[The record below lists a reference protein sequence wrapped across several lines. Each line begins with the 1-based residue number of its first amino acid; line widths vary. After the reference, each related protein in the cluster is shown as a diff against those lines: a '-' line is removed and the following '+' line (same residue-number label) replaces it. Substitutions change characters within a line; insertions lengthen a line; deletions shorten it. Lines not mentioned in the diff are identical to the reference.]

1 MNKLKIFAI
10 VSVSVAVLLITAV
23 IIPAYMVDE
32 GVEIYSPVGVN
43 KPSADPFTPKEH
55 ERPDN
60 FDAYEL
66 SVQDIIKYKDNLEA
80 SFSDRI
86 DKTFIDSIKE
96 VFGQETVEKL
106 AEAMVKGV
114 VKNEE
119 LINVIGFSE
128 KAFLSILDDELERT
142 EVLENTNNGTTD
154 LVFVGD
160 INFVDNISVMH
171 SYNSRKK
178 GVEGIVS
185 EEVLGILR
193 SATIAMGN
201 NEFTLTDRGSPIPNK
216 KFTFRGKPENVSI
229 YHEMGIDI
237 VGLAN
242 NHAFDYGPDSLTD
255 TLKTLDEAGIARLGA
270 GENLEEA
277 KAAYYYIVNGYKIA
291 IVAGSAI
298 DPYSTRGATEN
309 QSGVFQI
316 FNTSYMTKEIEAA
329 KEKADFV
336 IAYVHWGYENTTVIT
351 ADQKSKGKAFIDAG
365 ADVVVGMHSHCMQ
378 GVEYYKDKLIV
389 YSLGNFTFSGY
400 DLTCGMLK
408 VAISQ
413 DGKIENIYYPM
424 MQKNNFT
431 YINSG
436 EDGKNQLDL
445 LRKISFNSKI
455 SDDFVVTAS

>member
-1 MNKLKIFAI
+1 MKKLRLIAI
-10 VSVSVAVLLITAV
+10 VSVVAAILLIAAV
-23 IIPAYMVDE
+23 VLPAFAVNND
-32 GVEIYSPVGVN
+32 VEPYSPIGVN
-43 KPSADPFTPKEH
+43 PPSSDPFTPKEH
-55 ERPDN
+55 DRPDN
-60 FDAYEL
+60 FDSYVL
-66 SVQDIIKYKDNLEA
+66 SVQDILKYKTNLGT
-80 SFSDRI
+80 SFSARV
-86 DKTFIDSIKE
+86 DKDFIENMKDK
-96 VFGQETVEKL
+96 FGQETVEKL
-106 AEAMVKGV
+106 AEALVNGKV
-114 VKNEE
+114 SSED
-119 LINVIGFSE
+119 LIKVIGFSE
-128 KAFLSILDDELERT
+128 KAFLTILDDDLNRT

-154 LVFVGD
+154 FVFVGD
-160 INFVDNISVMH
+160 INFVDGLSVMNY
-171 SYNSRKK
+171 YNSRKK

-185 EEVLGILR
+185 EEVLGIMR
-193 SATIAMGN
+193 SATVTMGN
-201 NEFTLTDRGSPIPNK
+201 NEFTLTKRGSPIPGK
-216 KFTFRGKPENVSI
+216 KFTFRGNPDNVSI

-255 TLKTLDEAGIARLGA
+255 TLATLDKAGIARIGA

-336 IAYVHWGYENTTVIT
+336 IAYVHWGYETTMIT

-378 GVEYYKDKLIV
+378 GLEYYKGKLIV
-389 YSLGNFTFSGY
+389 YSLGNFTFSSFP
-400 DLTCGMLK
+400 LTCGMLK
-408 VAISQ
+408 TSISQ
-413 DGKIENIYYPM
+413 DGKIDNVYYPM

-431 YINSG
+431 YINYG
-436 EDGKNQLDL
+436 EDGKNQLEE
-445 LRKISFNSKI
+445 LRNISYNAKI
-455 SDDFVVTAS
+455 SDDFVVTEP